1 MGKAII
7 IFLSMPL
14 LIASGL
20 ALAQENTG
28 SG

>member
-7 IFLSMPL
+7 IFVAIPL
-14 LIASGL
+14 LIAFGL
-20 ALAQENTG
+20 AMAQENTG